1 MKGLVVWRMRS
12 EVTTLSVRAEEELPG
27 IEIGN
32 SDNIIL
38 SGASLASVE
47 SLSMPLVQEIV
58 LSADIRCAECQKRV
72 ADIMSRM
79 KETESVLVNVL
90 EKEVTITCK
99 YPGVVKV
106 PSKQAA
112 ALYRKPFNKIAMIKN
127 IFCSLGS

>member
-1 MKGLVVWRMRS
+1 MRS

-32 SDNIIL
+32 SDNIVL

-79 KETESVLVNVL
+79 KGRL
-90 EKEVTITCK
+90 
-99 YPGVVKV
+99 
-106 PSKQAA
+106 
-112 ALYRKPFNKIAMIKN
+112 
-127 IFCSLGS
+127 FCCLGSRLKLFSMSHYALH